1 MLKKAGHYYRYKTW
15 ARDAKKHIIKEIF
28 AKQNELQKEAELEH
42 IKMNKVKIA
51 LLIASITEARRYIE
65 HHCMTKVQNQIRKQK
80 YPHQGHYS
88 KQHWEQF
95 KNIFADGLEEVTTS
109 PADTLTYLRL
119 LPKDKRS
126 CLEFIKV
133 DILKEIV
140 ARHNQW
146 SKEKELELIK
156 VNQPTQIGSL
166 ILSVQTVTMGS
177 NWTPNITTKLYA
189 PPIPTQISN
198 TIGLT
203 GDRLYFSPHH
213 VPVTDVDT
221 AGDSE
226 AFQQLKDYIKHQS
239 LFPTVS

>member
-1 MLKKAGHYYRYKTW
+1 
-15 ARDAKKHIIKEIF
+15 
-28 AKQNELQKEAELEH
+28 
-42 IKMNKVKIA
+42 
-51 LLIASITEARRYIE
+51 
-65 HHCMTKVQNQIRKQK
+65 MTKVQNQIRKQK

-95 KNIFADGLEEVTTS
+95 KNIIADGLEEVTTS
-109 PADTLTYLRL
+109 PADALTYLRS

-140 ARHNQW
+140 ARQNQW

-156 VNQPTQIGSL
+156 VNQPKEQYTQIGSL
-166 ILSVQTVTMGS
+166 ILSVQTVTMRS

-203 GDRLYFSPHH
+203 GDRLFS
-213 VPVTDVDT
+213 VLTN
-221 AGDSE
+221 S
-226 AFQQLKDYIKHQS
+226 QLLMWTPPEIVKHS
-239 LFPTVS
+239 NNSKITSSINHLWLGTLH